1 MDKHTKKGPWTP
13 AEDRALLSLVQELGP
28 QNWVR
33 IASSLQFRSP
43 KQCRE
48 RYHQNLKPSL
58 NKSPI
63 SDDEGAVIEDL
74 VNKLGKKWAE
84 IARLLNNGRSDNA
97 IKNWWNGGAN
107 KRKRARSLTSVN
119 AASPGALPGMNGGG
133 ALSPSM
139 AYTKSPSAYVPH
151 PAGPQS
157 VSVVSPVSHALSTAL
172 PPQPAPSTAAQAV
185 SGRQS
190 ATTGASSTPPSLSP
204 PLRSRTL
211 PSNSLP
217 PVTFLQQPM
226 FMLPYASASSGPAQ
240 PPLPPPTF
248 HGVSQFYSPSQ
259 PMLQRPSH
267 SQHTS
272 QQLHSHPHSLLNALP
287 HSKSQSELPSLS
299 TGPLPTSRRTSV
311 SNENKGPA
319 DARNGPSSGTSRRSS
334 IAFLDGFGSNKR
346 PNLNQAGSPL
356 TFSRR
361 VSAVSLGPSASNS
374 SSTSSILSFPVGS
387 SGVGSIATSQATP
400 PGLLNAT
407 SNASPP
413 PGATSKSTGE
423 IFKHDFKFGDN
434 RVEKGPP
441 ANSKPKLHTSF
452 ASEKSCQQA
461 VNPPGVREQSRVKL
475 HDLLNDSNDD
485 DQPSNSK
492 VS

>member
-119 AASPGALPGMNGGG
+119 TASSPAHPGINGAG
-133 ALSPSM
+133 ALSPPM
-139 AYTKSPSAYVPH
+139 AYAKSPGAYAPH
-151 PAGPQS
+151 SAGPQP
-157 VSVVSPVSHALSTAL
+157 VSVVSSVSHALPSAL
-172 PPQPAPSTAAQAV
+172 PTPPGASLAPA
-185 SGRQS
+185 RQS
-190 ATTGASSTPPSLSP
+190 ATVGASSTPPSLSP
-204 PLRSRTL
+204 PLRSRAL
-211 PSNSLP
+211 PSTSLP

-226 FMLPYASASSGPAQ
+226 YMLPYANMSSGPAQ
-240 PPLPPPTF
+240 PPLPPPPF
-248 HGVSQFYSPSQ
+248 HGVNQFYAPAQ
-259 PMLQRPSH
+259 PLLQRPSH
-267 SQHTS
+267 SQHAP
-272 QQLHSHPHSLLNALP
+272 QQLQSHPHSLMHALP
-287 HSKSQSELPSLS
+287 HSKSQSELPSLNS
-299 TGPLPTSRRTSV
+299 GPRPRSRRTSV
-311 SNENKGPA
+311 SIENRGSA
-319 DARNGPSSGTSRRSS
+319 DAKNGPSSGTSRRSS

-346 PNLNQAGSPL
+346 PNFNQNGSPL

-387 SGVGSIATSQATP
+387 SGVGSAATSQATP
-400 PGLLNAT
+400 PGSLNVA

-423 IFKHDFKFGDN
+423 IFKLDFKFGDN
-434 RVEKGPP
+434 RVQKGTP

-461 VNPPGVREQSRVKL
+461 VNPPRVPEQSRVKL

-485 DQPSNSK
+485 DQPSNST